1 MIALCVKN
9 SVPQGSR
16 CSGNARQSTSA
27 GEAETTKY
35 ATHSLEACFSLGIS
49 AGQVYARMNEIRY
62 DMKDYCLR
70 VAGAT
75 RSPWF
80 RSGSPRVLRIHMV
93 VG

>member
-16 CSGNARQSTSA
+16 CSGKARQSTSA

-49 AGQVYARMNEIRY
+49 AGQVYVRMYEIRC
-62 DMKDYCLR
+62 DVKDLLF
-70 VAGAT
+70 AGGWCNPFPLVPIWLPY
-75 RSPWF
+75 S
-80 RSGSPRVLRIHMV
+80 S
-93 VG
+93 